1 MELGLIKNEIIPLTF
16 ERGEANRLF
25 TDRKRTNISRVAEQ
39 KLIIFLLKRIPN
51 FVNSDHLTL
60 IGTFGSVLV
69 LAGFLTATYS
79 SVNYLHIGIIGLA
92 INWFGDSLD
101 GRLAYYRNTPRKW
114 YGFALDIMMDWLN
127 IGLIGLGYMFYAEG
141 VAKILAFVFVVL
153 YGWAMIISQIRY
165 KITNEYAIDSG
176 LVGPTEI
183 RIIISFILV
192 LEVLFKGS
200 MTYFATLISLALF
213 VINLVE
219 SRKLLKAGD
228 LRDKNGGDCL

>member
-1 MELGLIKNEIIPLTF
+1 MGLGPIKNEIMPLSF
-16 ERGEANRLF
+16 ERSEANRLF
-25 TDRKRTNISRVAEQ
+25 TDRKRTNISKAAEQ
-39 KLIIFLLKRIPN
+39 KLIVFLLKRIPS
-51 FVNSDHLTL
+51 FINSDHLTL

-69 LAGFLTATYS
+69 FAGFLLARYTS
-79 SVNYLHIGIIGLA
+79 INYLLVGIIGLA

-141 VAKILAFVFVVL
+141 FAKILAFVLVVL

-183 RIIISFILV
+183 RIVISIILV
-192 LEVLFKGS
+192 FEVLFKGS
-200 MTYFATLISLALF
+200 IVYFATLISLALF
-213 VINLVE
+213 FINLLA

-228 LRDKNGGDCL
+228 LRDKNGGDYL